1 MHMYFFGKS
10 YRIHKLMI
18 HVGLCLLKHMLLLIP
33 ELGFI
38 GNIVKC
44 VFWNGIN
51 IYSYNI
57 QSADS
62 QDKKVHFPKCVF
74 WDGIFTVFS
83 QIYSLDLYGHVLN
96 FDIAARALE
105 HPYTVL
111 HTKKSEFLNYCC

>member
-96 FDIAARALE
+96 FDIAARAL
-105 HPYTVL
+105 